1 MIVTIQR
8 KREHKERKERLRS
21 YRKTRKK
28 RRFQK
33 RKPPAELKRAKLGG
47 SGLSKKFM
55 DKVDAEVSIDRSK
68 LDWENAR
75 QTRLYEKYNK
85 KYSKALENKLLA
97 EEVYNGKKA
106 LMAKDVR
113 RNPDKYGLDKITESA
128 VLLALPNH
136 PDFKKAQREYLKC
149 YLVYD
154 YYLGV
159 IENISKRPTLLS
171 NLGRLIEVGYW
182 TRTSMS
188 EEESYD

>member
-8 KREHKERKERLRS
+8 RKMLRAS
-21 YRKTRKK
+21 RKVRKK

-136 PDFKKAQREYLKC
+136 PDFKKAQQEYLKH